1 MVDSFVYLTVLGNSN
16 EKSREIYRFATPA
29 LASWSRECESRQ
41 LRSLFLSSFA
51 NILCLGL
58 THIADD
64 PETNGWK
71 YIFIVQG
78 AITIAVAIIAWF
90 LVVQFPEEEIRKAKF
105 LSADEA
111 EVVRA
116 YLIRDRG
123 SSEGERVT
131 WSTIKAVGLDWRV
144 WSL

>member
-1 MVDSFVYLTVLGNSN
+1 MTGS
-16 EKSREIYRFATPA
+16 
-29 LASWSRECESRQ
+29 
-41 LRSLFLSSFA
+41 FLSSFA

-58 THIADD
+58 THIARD
-64 PETNGWK
+64 PDTNGWK

-78 AITIAVAIIAWF
+78 AITIAIAIMARFVI
-90 LVVQFPEEEIRKAKF
+90 VDFPEREIQKAKF

-111 EVVRA
+111 EAVRSR
-116 YLIRDRG
+116 LIRDHG

-131 WSTIKAVGLDWRV
+131 WCTIKAVGLDWRV